1 MAKVKFSRG
10 WRGFEHHLENAP
22 ERVQKRAAQIVEET
36 VKEGANLMQR
46 NIVRSGRV
54 DTTLMYRSVS
64 YLTDHQPPTLFRG
77 RFGWSLAGHPYED
90 YFWYQEHGFNHVSG
104 TQVAGM
110 HALYGAFLEVREDF
124 YRKVKEMAK

>member
-10 WRGFEHHLENAP
+10 WRGFKNHVENAP

-36 VKEGANLMQR
+36 VKDGANLTQR
-46 NIVRSGRV
+46 NIVRAGRV

-64 YLTDHQPPTLFRG
+64 YTTPRTSYHYG
-77 RFGWSLAGHPYED
+77 RFGWGLNGHPYED
-90 YFWYQEHGFNHVSG
+90 YFWYQEQGFRHVSG

-110 HALYGAFLEVREDF
+110 HALYGALVEVREDF